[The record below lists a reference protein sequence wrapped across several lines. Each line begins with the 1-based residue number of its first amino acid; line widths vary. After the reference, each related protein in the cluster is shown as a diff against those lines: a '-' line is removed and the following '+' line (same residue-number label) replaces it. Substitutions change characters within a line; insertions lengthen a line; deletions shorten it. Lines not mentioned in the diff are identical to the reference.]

1 MASNAFTLSLGSM
14 MDWGKV
20 FQAANARGMK
30 LYFSTLVR
38 EDGWVRCFIRV
49 HMSRLTYWRGKKKQ
63 DCNVLIKKRVSYKF
77 VQY

>member
-1 MASNAFTLSLGSM
+1 

-38 EDGWVRCFIRV
+38 ENGWVRCFSRV
-49 HMSRLTYWRGKKKQ
+49 HMSRLTCWRGKKNTTVQARSQ
-63 DCNVLIKKRVSYKF
+63 DFSRGGCGLGSEDTNL
-77 VQY
+77 